1 MSWII
6 CRKNDV
12 VLSVKMNGSIVD
24 QKVYKVKERLSLR
37 F

>member
-12 VLSVKMNGSIVD
+12 VLSVKMNGSIVS
-24 QKVYKVKERLSLR
+24 QKVCKVNY
-37 F
+37 